1 MPSMKKTLLLT
12 FFLCVLSV
20 LKAQDIHKEW
30 ENFRNGSGSER
41 IQAAK
46 ELNSFYIS
54 ENKDSLR
61 VIGEELFFYGID
73 QHYYPAIENGKLI
86 LAEYYVS
93 TGKTTEGISTV
104 KALISNIQERGDEE
118 QLSNAFRIISQG
130 YRVEKDAKSALYW
143 AKKAVDHAQNT
154 IKPDH
159 QIRGLISLAEAYYLS
174 KDTPKAISTYLKYIE
189 KAKKIKNNRG
199 LSSAYARLG
208 DIYRIKGDLK
218 QAENFFQLSMNNAKQ
233 AKLNTPLGHA
243 INNLAIIH
251 FEKGDSVKARKLF
264 EEGLNIRLKA
274 NDLQYIAESYYNL
287 GDYQFYIGKT
297 DLARKWYYQSFEFAK
312 ANNLKNEQRDALKAL
327 VELSKSIGDFET
339 ATSYLEQCF
348 SIDEAIKIQQE
359 SDDNELIQLQM
370 ELYKLEVQS
379 GINKNDTNEKHLFSN
394 LRWEWFVI
402 GLLLL
407 LLIVVRK
414 RKVNASNSDKRIQ
427 N

>member
-12 FFLCVLSV
+12 FFLCVLAV
-20 LKAQDIHKEW
+20 LKAQDIHKDW
-30 ENFRNGSGSER
+30 GNFRNGSGSER

-46 ELNSFYIS
+46 ELSSYYIS

-93 TGKTTEGISTV
+93 TGKTTEGISTA

-159 QIRGLISLAEAYYLS
+159 KIRGLISLAEAYYLS

-189 KAKKIKNNRG
+189 KAKKIKNYRG

-218 QAENFFQLSMNNAKQ
+218 QAENFFQLSLNNAKQ

-297 DLARKWYYQSFEFAK
+297 DLARKWYFRSFEFAK

-414 RKVNASNSDKRIQ
+414 RKVNASNSDK
-427 N
+427 